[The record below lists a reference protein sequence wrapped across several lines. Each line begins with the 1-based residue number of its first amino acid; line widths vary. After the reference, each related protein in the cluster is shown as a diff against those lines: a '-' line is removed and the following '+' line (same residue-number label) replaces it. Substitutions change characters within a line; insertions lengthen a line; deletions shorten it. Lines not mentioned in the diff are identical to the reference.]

1 MSSLNLDPNLFVTS
15 PGAGKRDYDPNI
27 VREFRT
33 YWSKEEMTRK
43 AIMSKPVA
51 VVEKRKMKPLVL
63 DAMQLT
69 LDSIREVRAWAVG
82 SRLHGYDGSPTAQYL
97 VLPGGQQARQGDF
110 VVKLIDGRYMA
121 FTGGTF
127 EAMTQLIGFTPKYKE
142 Q

>member
-1 MSSLNLDPNLFVTS
+1 MSSLNLDPNLFITS
-15 PGAGKRDYDPNI
+15 PGAGRRDYDPNI

-33 YWSKEEMTRK
+33 YWSKEEMTKK

-110 VVKLIDGRYMA
+110 VVQLIDGRFMA

-127 EAMTQLIGFTPKYKE
+127 EAMTHLIGFTPKYKE
-142 Q
+142 